1 MDTDTITEPSNAC
14 RCEVEVARTET
25 RTYSVAPRDGGGWSA
40 WTAAL
45 TRLLT
50 RMATGPA
57 HCVVIT
63 QEPNQRYVQLMLGHG
78 HAHLEAS
85 SNTYLEGDF
94 RLGETEKQTLATLGF
109 EHPGTLGDDRE
120 LPENWWSDHDVA
132 DPVWIAQTVTTAL
145 LGVMG
150 FDERWPVAIAV
161 FGADSP
167 CEACFWEA

>member
-1 MDTDTITEPSNAC
+1 VDTDTC
-14 RCEVEVARTET
+14 RCAIEIARTET
-25 RTYSVAPRDGGGWSA
+25 RTYSVAPGDGGGWPA

-45 TRLLT
+45 TGLLT
-50 RMATGPA
+50 RLATGPT
-57 HCVVIT
+57 HCLVIT

-78 HAHLEAS
+78 HAHVEAS
-85 SNTYLEGDF
+85 GNAYLVGDF
-94 RLGETEKQTLATLGF
+94 RLGESEEQMLAHLGF
-109 EHPGTLGDDRE
+109 QHPHTLDDRG

-132 DPVWIAQTVTTAL
+132 DPAQIAETLTTAL

-150 FDERWPVAIAV
+150 FDERWPVTIDV

>member
-1 MDTDTITEPSNAC
+1 MDTDTITQPADTC
-14 RCEVEVARTET
+14 RCAVEVTRTET

-50 RMATGPA
+50 RLATGPA
-57 HCVVIT
+57 HCVVVT

-85 SNTYLEGDF
+85 SNAYLEGDF
-94 RLGETEKQTLATLGF
+94 RLGESEEQMLTTLGF
-109 EHPGTLGDDRE
+109 EHPDTLGDDRG

-132 DPVWIAQTVTTAL
+132 DPERIARTVTTAL

-150 FDERWPVAIAV
+150 FDECWPVTISV